1 MNIQTEAV
9 HTAEFLLSEGNRE
22 ISREA
27 VTVAAGDALPAG
39 QVLGIQTTSGHYAA
53 YSASATDGTE
63 VAVGILHAAL
73 PASSD
78 PRNGVAFVRLAEVSA
93 ARLTGLDAAAI
104 ADLKTRHVIVR

>member
-9 HTAEFLLSEGNRE
+9 HTAEFFLSEGNRA

-27 VTVAAGDALPAG
+27 ITVAAGDALPAG
-39 QVLGIQTTSGHYAA
+39 QVLGIETASGHYAA
-53 YSASATDGTE
+53 YSPAATDGTE

-73 PASSD
+73 PASAD
-78 PRNGVAFVRLAEVSA
+78 VRNGVAFVRLAEVAA

-104 ADLKTRHVIVR
+104 ADLKTRHLIVR